1 MNNIK
6 IILSV
11 ILGGLAALF
20 LIQNFAVIDIRF
32 LFWTLAISNS
42 LLMFL
47 LLLVG
52 FILGWLLHNYSIH
65 NRKNV
70 KNGKQKPQK

>member
-11 ILGGLAALF
+11 ILGSLVALF
-20 LIQNFAVIDIRF
+20 LIQNFAVINIRF
-32 LFWTLAISNS
+32 LVWTLSISSS

-47 LLLVG
+47 LLLIG

-65 NRKNV
+65 SRK
-70 KNGKQKPQK
+70 KLMKKD

>member
-1 MNNIK
+1 MINIK

-11 ILGGLAALF
+11 ILGGFAVLF
-20 LIQNFAVIDIRF
+20 IIQNFAVTNVRF
-32 LFWTLAISNS
+32 LYWTLSISSS

-47 LLLVG
+47 LLLTG

-65 NRKNV
+65 SRK
-70 KNGKQKPQK
+70 KLMKKD

>member
-11 ILGGLAALF
+11 ILGGFAVLF
-20 LIQNFAVIDIRF
+20 IIQNFAVISIRF
-32 LFWTLAISNS
+32 LFWTLSISSS

-47 LLLVG
+47 LLLIG

-65 NRKNV
+65 KSKKLRTKD
-70 KNGKQKPQK
+70 

>member
-1 MNNIK
+1 MNNFK

-11 ILGGLAALF
+11 VLGGFAVLF
-20 LIQNFAVIDIRF
+20 IIQNFAVISIRF
-32 LFWTLAISNS
+32 LVWTLSISSS

-47 LLLVG
+47 LLLTG

-65 NRKNV
+65 SRK
-70 KNGKQKPQK
+70 KLIKKTDE

>member
-1 MNNIK
+1 MNNFK

-11 ILGGLAALF
+11 VLGGFAVLF
-20 LIQNFAVIDIRF
+20 IIQNFAVISIRF
-32 LFWTLAISNS
+32 LVWTLSISSS

-47 LLLVG
+47 LLLTG

-65 NRKNV
+65 SRK
-70 KNGKQKPQK
+70 KLIKKTDG

>member
-11 ILGGLAALF
+11 ILGGFAVLF
-20 LIQNFAVIDIRF
+20 IIQNFAVISIRF
-32 LFWTLAISNS
+32 LFWTLSISSS

-47 LLLVG
+47 LLLIG
-52 FILGWLLHNYSIH
+52 FILGWLLHNYFIH
-65 NRKNV
+65 SRK
-70 KNGKQKPQK
+70 KLMKKD

>member
-11 ILGGLAALF
+11 ILGGFAVLF
-20 LIQNFAVIDIRF
+20 IIQNFAVISIRF
-32 LFWTLAISNS
+32 LVWTLSISSS

-47 LLLVG
+47 LLLTG

-65 NRKNV
+65 SRK
-70 KNGKQKPQK
+70 KLIKKTDE

>member
-11 ILGGLAALF
+11 ILGSLAALF
-20 LIQNFAVIDIRF
+20 LIQNFAVINIRF
-32 LFWTLAISNS
+32 LVWTLSISSS

-47 LLLVG
+47 LLLIG

-65 NRKNV
+65 SRK
-70 KNGKQKPQK
+70 KLMKKD

>member
-11 ILGGLAALF
+11 ILGGFAVLF
-20 LIQNFAVIDIRF
+20 IIQNFAVINIRF
-32 LFWTLAISNS
+32 LFWTLSISSS

-47 LLLVG
+47 LLLIG

-65 NRKNV
+65 SRK
-70 KNGKQKPQK
+70 KLMKKD